1 MKRVMKR
8 VGRGVAL
15 LFGYAYIA
23 LILFLIVGMPL
34 LIRLF
39 WVD

>member
-1 MKRVMKR
+1 MKR
-8 VGRGVAL
+8 VGRGLLL

-23 LILFLIVGMPL
+23 FVLFLVIGTPL
-34 LIRLF
+34 LMWLF

>member
-1 MKRVMKR
+1 MRR
-8 VGRGVAL
+8 LGRGLLL

-23 LILFLIVGMPL
+23 FVLFLVVGIPL